1 MRLIQLIVA
10 VAPALFLMKKVY
22 DLDKIEKEPPQLL
35 WKLFLAGCLSVIPG
49 VILEL
54 LYTRLISPL
63 FMPMGSFVYLL
74 ADNFL
79 GVALVEEGCKFF
91 FLYKRAYRHPAFN
104 YRFDGVVYAVF
115 VSLGF
120 ALVENILYV
129 AQYGIATGLLRALLS
144 VPLHAVCG
152 VYMGLAFGE
161 MKSHSSNK
169 KLLPAALTCLP
180 LPILIHGFYDF
191 CLSQDGYVSLLLF
204 IAFVA
209 ITFLLCLKRLKTASR
224 KDAPIEPV
232 GEETDTIL

>member
-35 WKLFLAGCLSVIPG
+35 WKLFLCGCLSVIPG
-49 VILEL
+49 VILEV

-63 FMPMGSFVYLL
+63 FLNSSALVYLL
-74 ADNFL
+74 AENFL

-129 AQYGIATGLLRALLS
+129 AQFGIGTGLLRALLS

-152 VYMGLAFGE
+152 VYMGLAFGD
-161 MKSHSSNK
+161 MKSHSSEK
-169 KLLPAALTCLP
+169 GFLLAALSCLP

-191 CLSQDGYVSLLLF
+191 CLSQEGYVSLLLF
-204 IAFVA
+204 IAFVIA
-209 ITFLLCLKRLKTASR
+209 VFLLCLKRLKTASR
-224 KDAPIEPV
+224 RDTPIDP
-232 GEETDTIL
+232 IP

>member
-35 WKLFLAGCLSVIPG
+35 WKLFLGGCLSVVPG
-49 VILEL
+49 VILEV
-54 LYTRLISPL
+54 LYTRLVSPL
-63 FMPMGSFVYLL
+63 FLNSSALVYLL
-74 ADNFL
+74 AENFL

-129 AQYGIATGLLRALLS
+129 AQFGIATGLLRALLS

-161 MKSHSSNK
+161 LKRRSSNK
-169 KLLPAALTCLP
+169 SLLAAALSCLP

-204 IAFVA
+204 VAFVIA
-209 ITFLLCLKRLKTASR
+209 VFLLCLKRLKTASR
-224 KDAPIEPV
+224 QDVPIDP
-232 GEETDTIL
+232 IP

>member
-35 WKLFLAGCLSVIPG
+35 WKLFLGGCLSVIPG
-49 VILEL
+49 VILEI
-54 LYTRLISPL
+54 LYTRLIAPL
-63 FMPMGSFVYLL
+63 FLSSSDLVYLL
-74 ADNFL
+74 AENFL

-129 AQYGIATGLLRALLS
+129 AQFGIGTGLLRALLS

-152 VYMGLAFGE
+152 VYMGLAFGDL
-161 MKSHSSNK
+161 KSRSSDK
-169 KLLPAALTCLP
+169 SLLAAALSCLP

-204 IAFVA
+204 IVFVIA
-209 ITFLLCLKRLKTASR
+209 VFLLCLKRLKTASR
-224 KDAPIEPV
+224 QDAPIDP
-232 GEETDTIL
+232 LP

>member
-35 WKLFLAGCLSVIPG
+35 WKLFLCDCLSVIPG
-49 VILEL
+49 VILEV

-63 FMPMGSFVYLL
+63 FLNSSALVYLL
-74 ADNFL
+74 AENFL

-115 VSLGF
+115 VSLSF

-129 AQYGIATGLLRALLS
+129 AQFGIGTGLLRALLS

-152 VYMGLAFGE
+152 VYMGLAFGGL
-161 MKSHSSNK
+161 KSRSSEK
-169 KLLPAALTCLP
+169 GLLPAALSCLP

-191 CLSQDGYVSLLLF
+191 CLSQEGYVSLLLF
-204 IAFVA
+204 IAFVIA
-209 ITFLLCLKRLKTASR
+209 VFLLCLKRLKTASR
-224 KDAPIEPV
+224 QDTPIDP
-232 GEETDTIL
+232 IP